1 VRKVALTMSVAV
13 DGFVGGPNG
22 AVEWIVKRAL
32 ERFDR
37 GVTARYPQ
45 AHGCLLLCRW
55 WGRVRGA
62 VHACAHGRQPHMPN
76 GFSEELS
83 FRG

>member
-1 VRKVALTMSVAV
+1 MRKVALTMSVAV
-13 DGFVGGPNG
+13 DGCVGRPNG

-76 GFSEELS
+76 GFSEEPS